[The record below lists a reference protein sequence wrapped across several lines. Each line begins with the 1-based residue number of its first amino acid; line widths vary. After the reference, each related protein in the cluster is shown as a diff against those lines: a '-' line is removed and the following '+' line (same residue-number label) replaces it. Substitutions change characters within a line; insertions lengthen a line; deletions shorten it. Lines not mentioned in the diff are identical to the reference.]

1 MTITV
6 ARRFHFVAEHHIP
19 GLSGY
24 DEPHRHLYVV
34 EVEAASDL
42 TDYFDTAK
50 IEEWWASLPEHDD
63 GDLNGIY
70 KLTTVEFIAAEL
82 LGSAWRALGDAIVA
96 VTVWEDHV
104 RWGRA
109 KA

>member
-19 GLSGY
+19 GLPGY
-24 DEPHRHLYVV
+24 DKPHEHLYVV
-34 EVEAASDL
+34 EVKAASDRVEF
-42 TDYFDTAK
+42 FDTAK
-50 IEEWWASLPEHDD
+50 IEEWWASLPEHD
-63 GDLNGIY
+63 GEDLNGIY
-70 KLTTVEFIAAEL
+70 ELTTVEVIAADL
-82 LGSAWRALGDAIVA
+82 LTSAREALGDAIVA
-96 VTVWEDHV
+96 VTVWEDHA